1 MAEAALDDV
10 FVDDIIMPAADRYPL
25 GATLFL
31 PRTAKRSHAV
41 LINSATA
48 VPRKVY
54 RGFAG
59 YLARRGCAVLT
70 YDYRGTGDSR
80 QKALTGYNQP
90 KSLVGFKA
98 SMSDWAAL
106 DVSAAVAWM
115 RERYSHL
122 PLAYVGHSFGGQAL
136 GLLPNNTEVS
146 RALFVAAQAGYWK
159 LMASPE
165 RYRVYVMLNYVGT
178 PLTKLMGYTPG
189 WSGLGEDLPKD
200 AFLQWVGWVMR
211 PRYMFEDPEL
221 RGLSNFEKYKGAL
234 RAVCFT
240 DDPWATR
247 TAVELLCSGFTS
259 IKPGIVSVTP
269 TEAGVKKIGH
279 FGFFRPE
286 HRDTMW
292 RGAAEWIQGE

>member
-10 FVDDIIMPAADRYPL
+10 FVDDITLPAADRYPL

-59 YLARRGCAVLT
+59 YLARRGCAVLI

-98 SMSDWAAL
+98 SMADWAAQG
-106 DVSAAVAWM
+106 
-115 RERYSHL
+115 RHL
-122 PLAYVGHSFGGQAL
+122 RRGVDA
-136 GLLPNNTEVS
+136 
-146 RALFVAAQAGYWK
+146 RALSQHAADLCRPFLWRPGAGAARQQQRG
-159 LMASPE
+159 LARAVHRGAGRLLEADGLARALSRLCDAQLRRRAPDQNA
-165 RYRVYVMLNYVGT
+165 RLCA
-178 PLTKLMGYTPG
+178 
-189 WSGLGEDLPKD
+189 GLGRARRGSAEGRLPAMGRLGD
-200 AFLQWVGWVMR
+200 ERA
-211 PRYMFEDPEL
+211 
-221 RGLSNFEKYKGAL
+221 LSVRAIRSCPACRISTNYKGPL

-247 TAVELLCSGFTS
+247 PRSSCCARDLPR
-259 IKPGIVSVTP
+259 PGRRSS
-269 TEAGVKKIGH
+269 ASR
-279 FGFFRPE
+279 RP
-286 HRDTMW
+286 MS
-292 RGAAEWIQGE
+292 A